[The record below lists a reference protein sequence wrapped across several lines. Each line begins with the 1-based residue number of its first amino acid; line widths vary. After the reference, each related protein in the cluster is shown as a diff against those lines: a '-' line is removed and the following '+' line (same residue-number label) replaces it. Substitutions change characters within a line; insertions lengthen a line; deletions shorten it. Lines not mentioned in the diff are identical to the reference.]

1 MKINYKE
8 RKALSSEEQSQKE
21 VSRAVENAKLQLQSD
36 ILATQ
41 SALEDKKQELD
52 DAKTTYPLR
61 SINIVNLMT
70 EVEGLEDGLK
80 KLKALQEELGL

>member
-41 SALEDKKQELD
+41 SALEDKKQELG
-52 DAKTTYPLR
+52 DAKTTYPLNA
-61 SINIVNLMT
+61 ITIVNLMT
-70 EVEGLEDGLK
+70 EIEGLEDGLK

>member
-1 MKINYKE
+1 M
-8 RKALSSEEQSQKE
+8 
-21 VSRAVENAKLQLQSD
+21 QSD

-52 DAKTTYPLR
+52 DAKSTYPLK
-61 SINIVNLMT
+61 SIDIVNLMT

>member
-61 SINIVNLMT
+61 SITIVNLMT

>member
-8 RKALSSEEQSQKE
+8 KKALSSEEQSQKE

-41 SALEDKKQELD
+41 SALEDKKQELE
-52 DAKTTYPLR
+52 DAKTTYPL
-61 SINIVNLMT
+61 SAINIVNLMT

>member
-21 VSRAVENAKLQLQSD
+21 VSRTVENAKLQLQSD

-52 DAKTTYPLR
+52 DAKTTYPLNA
-61 SINIVNLMT
+61 ITIVNLMT

>member
-1 MKINYKE
+1 MRINYKE

-52 DAKTTYPLR
+52 DAKTTYPL
-61 SINIVNLMT
+61 NAVAIVNLMT
-70 EVEGLEDGLK
+70 EVEGLEDGLT
-80 KLKALQEELGL
+80 KLRVLQVELGL

>member
-52 DAKTTYPLR
+52 DAKTTYPLNA
-61 SINIVNLMT
+61 ITIVNLMT

>member
-1 MKINYKE
+1 MKLNYKE

-52 DAKTTYPLR
+52 DAKTTYPL
-61 SINIVNLMT
+61 SAINIVNLMT
-70 EVEGLEDGLK
+70 EVEGLEDGLM
-80 KLKALQEELGL
+80 KLKALQKELGL

>member
-52 DAKTTYPLR
+52 DAKTTYPLNA
-61 SINIVNLMT
+61 ITIVNLMT
-70 EVEGLEDGLK
+70 EIEGLEDGLK

>member
-8 RKALSSEEQSQKE
+8 RKVLSSEEQSQKE

-41 SALEDKKQELD
+41 SALEDKKQELE
-52 DAKTTYPLR
+52 DAKSTYPL
-61 SINIVNLMT
+61 NAVAIVNLQT

-80 KLKALQEELGL
+80 KLKALKDELGL

>member
-1 MKINYKE
+1 MKLNYKE

-52 DAKTTYPLR
+52 DAKSTYPLR
-61 SINIVNLMT
+61 SIDIVNLIT

-80 KLKALQEELGL
+80 KLKVLQEELGL

>member
-1 MKINYKE
+1 MKLNYKE
-8 RKALSSEEQSQKE
+8 RKALSSEELSQKE

-41 SALEDKKQELD
+41 SALEDKKQELE
-52 DAKTTYPLR
+52 DAKTTYPLVAIDI
-61 SINIVNLMT
+61 INLET

-80 KLKALQEELGL
+80 KLRALKDELGL

>member
-1 MKINYKE
+1 MRINYKE

-41 SALEDKKQELD
+41 SALEDKKQELE
-52 DAKTTYPLR
+52 DAKTTYPL
-61 SINIVNLMT
+61 NAVAIVNLQT
-70 EVEGLEDGLK
+70 EVESLEDGLS
-80 KLKALQEELGL
+80 KLRVLQVELGL

>member
-1 MKINYKE
+1 MKLNYKE
-8 RKALSSEEQSQKE
+8 KKALSSEELSQKE

-61 SINIVNLMT
+61 SIDIVNLIT

>member
-41 SALEDKKQELD
+41 SALEDKKQEFE
-52 DAKTTYPLR
+52 DAKSTYPLDAVA
-61 SINIVNLMT
+61 IVNLQT

-80 KLKALQEELGL
+80 KLKALKDELGL

>member
-52 DAKTTYPLR
+52 DAKSTYPLR
-61 SINIVNLMT
+61 SIDIVNLIT

-80 KLKALQEELGL
+80 KLKVLQEELGL

>member
-52 DAKTTYPLR
+52 DAKTAYPLR
-61 SINIVNLMT
+61 SIDIVNLMT

>member
-41 SALEDKKQELD
+41 SALEDKKQELE
-52 DAKTTYPLR
+52 DAKSTYPLDA
-61 SINIVNLMT
+61 ITIVNLQT

-80 KLKALQEELGL
+80 KLKTLQEELGL

>member
-1 MKINYKE
+1 MKLNYKE

-61 SINIVNLMT
+61 SIDIVNLMT

>member
-52 DAKTTYPLR
+52 DAKSTYPLR
-61 SINIVNLMT
+61 SIDIVNLMT

>member
-41 SALEDKKQELD
+41 SALEDKKQELE
-52 DAKTTYPLR
+52 DAKTTYPL
-61 SINIVNLMT
+61 SAINIVNLMT

-80 KLKALQEELGL
+80 KLKALKDELGL

>member
-1 MKINYKE
+1 M
-8 RKALSSEEQSQKE
+8 
-21 VSRAVENAKLQLQSD
+21 QSD

-52 DAKTTYPLR
+52 DAKTTYPL
-61 SINIVNLMT
+61 SAINIVNLMT

>member
-41 SALEDKKQELD
+41 SALEDKKQELY
-52 DAKTTYPLR
+52 DAKTAYPLR
-61 SINIVNLMT
+61 SIDIVNLMT

>member
-21 VSRAVENAKLQLQSD
+21 ASRAVENAKLQLQSD

-52 DAKTTYPLR
+52 DAKTTYPL
-61 SINIVNLMT
+61 SAINIVNLMT
-70 EVEGLEDGLK
+70 EVEGLEDGLM
-80 KLKALQEELGL
+80 KLKALQKELGL

>member
-41 SALEDKKQELD
+41 SALEDKKQELE
-52 DAKTTYPLR
+52 DAKTTYPL
-61 SINIVNLMT
+61 SAIDIVNLQT

-80 KLKALQEELGL
+80 KLKALQVELGL

>member
-52 DAKTTYPLR
+52 DVKTTYPLK
-61 SINIVNLMT
+61 SIDIVNLMT

>member
-52 DAKTTYPLR
+52 DAKSTYPL
-61 SINIVNLMT
+61 NAVYIVNLIT

-80 KLKALQEELGL
+80 KLRALKDELGL

>member
-41 SALEDKKQELD
+41 SALEDRKQELD

-61 SINIVNLMT
+61 SIDIVNLMT

>member
-61 SINIVNLMT
+61 SIDIVNLMT